1 MVFQNDILAGASGSI
16 PTYQIDQSLRL
27 GAASS
32 QYLSRT
38 FAADDGDTWTLSM
51 WLKRGALSRGTNQC
65 IYGVTGY
72 STGHLFL
79 NSSELMQVNDD
90 GAYAYNS
97 TQVFRD
103 PTAWSHYL
111 FRSNGSA
118 SSAFYN
124 GELITFPSAYNLNQY
139 NRNVLHYLFR
149 AAAPHYFDGYAA
161 EVAFVS
167 DQYLAYTDFT
177 EFSTD
182 GPLVPKALS
191 DIDFSSGTN
200 SYYLKFENSGDLGE
214 DSSGNNND
222 WTVNNSPVQVTDTPT
237 DNYATWN
244 AVDKG
249 NVTLSDGNLDPVLGA
264 DWQGVRSTFSIP
276 TTGKW
281 YWEITNTTL
290 GYIQYIGLCD
300 SNKTITS
307 FNNGSTANRGW
318 GYGSWFTTYNGN
330 VTKYQSDVV
339 SSSGTNWTGATNPTN
354 GDILMVAYD
363 ADNGSLWFGKEG
375 TWFDSSGTA
384 NPATNTDPRF
394 SSLNDGTEWFACW
407 SASNTYAPRAK
418 ANFGQLGFAHT
429 PPTGFS
435 ALSTANLPAPTIADG
450 STAFQT
456 TLYTGD
462 GNQTQTLTQG
472 GNSTFNPDFI
482 WIKNRSNA
490 YSHNLNDAVRGY
502 TGASPANAA
511 AVKVLAAD
519 ATDLEGLGDTITTA
533 IQRGFVQSSTAN
545 GFIVNK
551 GTSGSQDG
559 FYTNASGHTYAAWQ
573 WLAANGTASNGNG
586 SIASTVSANTAAGF
600 SIVSYTGNATGG
612 ATIGHGLSQAPE
624 MVITKSLDNGT
635 GRNWAVY
642 HVVPGPTKYA
652 ELDGSNPFY
661 TGSTRWNDT
670 APSSTVVTLGSQQTT
685 NDNGSAMIAF
695 CWHSVEG
702 FSRFGGYTGNGSANG
717 PFIHTGFRPAFV
729 IFKRSN
735 SADNW
740 AMYDATRDPY
750 NVAGKYLYGDTNAA
764 ETTYSTA
771 KVDFLSNGFKW
782 RGAVNFGNAS
792 GGTYIYM
799 AFAEHPFGG
808 EDVAPATAR

>member
-1 MVFQNDILAGASGSI
+1 MVFQNEILAGASGSI

-27 GAASS
+27 KAASS

-103 PTAWSHYL
+103 PSAWSHYL
-111 FRSNGSA
+111 FRSNGTA

-214 DSSGNNND
+214 DTSGNNND

-237 DNYATWN
+237 LNYTTLN
-244 AVDKG
+244 PLT
-249 NVTLSDGNLDPVLGA
+249 NNNSTLSDGNTVRTGGQDYSVGTTIGFPASGIWQLDMEVVTTSGGGSLA
-264 DWQGVRSTFSIP
+264 FGVALESTFKHKTADASYGDGWTWATAFSYNADGTKTNEGTNSAYGANYFTNGKVVSLIFNADVGALYAAVDGSLQNSATGAEITAGTTTNAM
-276 TTGKW
+276 TTGLTAGIYVPFIW
-281 YWEITNTTL
+281 SGNNAIVSQL
-290 GYIQYIGLCD
+290 HSGSGD
-300 SNKTITS
+300 SLQAI
-307 FNNGSTANRGW
+307 
-318 GYGSWFTTYNGN
+318 
-330 VTKYQSDVV
+330 
-339 SSSGTNWTGATNPTN
+339 SG
-354 GDILMVAYD
+354 VAPK
-363 ADNGSLWFGKEG
+363 A
-375 TWFDSSGTA
+375 
-384 NPATNTDPRF
+384 
-394 SSLNDGTEWFACW
+394 LN
-407 SASNTYAPRAK
+407 
-418 ANFGQLGFAHT
+418 
-429 PPTGFS
+429 
-435 ALSTANLPAPTIADG
+435 TANLPAPTITDG

-482 WIKNRSNA
+482 WIKNRTAA

-502 TGASPANAA
+502 TGASPSTAA
-511 AVKVLAAD
+511 DVKVLASDNAD
-519 ATDLEGLGDTITTA
+519 NEGLSSVTTA
-533 IQRGFVQSSTAN
+533 QQRGFVQESTAN

-551 GTSGSQDG
+551 GTAGSQDG
-559 FYTNASGHTYAAWQ
+559 YYTNRSSQTYAAWQ
-573 WLAANGTASNGNG
+573 WKANGAGSSNTDG
-586 SIASTVSANTAAGF
+586 SINTTATSVNTTAGISIST
-600 SIVSYTGNATGG
+600 YTGNATSG
-612 ATIGHGLSQAPE
+612 ATIGHGLGVAPD
-624 MVITKSLDNGT
+624 VIIVKNRDAADA
-635 GRNWAVY
+635 WQVY
-642 HVVPGPTKYA
+642 HSGVASDPATDYLVLNTTA
-652 ELDGSNPFY
+652 ASVDNVN
-661 TGSTRWNDT
+661 RWNDT
-670 APSSTVVTLGSQQTT
+670 APTSSVFSLGNAVEVNT
-685 NDNGSAMIAF
+685 NTEDYVAYCFAE
-695 CWHSVEG
+695 VEG
-702 FSRFGGYTGNGSANG
+702 FSKFGGYTGNGSTDG
-717 PFIHTGFRPAFV
+717 PFIFTGFRPAFWIV
-729 IFKRSN
+729 KRTN
-735 SADNW
+735 STGHWTMFDS
-740 AMYDATRDPY
+740 TRDPY
-750 NVAGKYLYGDTNAA
+750 NLVQHQLEPNYTSA
-764 ETTYSTA
+764 EATAST
-771 KVDFLSNGFKW
+771 KGGDFLSNGWKV
-782 RGAVNFGNAS
+782 RSTQTEVNAS
-792 GGTYIYM
+792 GSTYIYM
-799 AFAEHPFGG
+799 AFAENPFGG
-808 EDVAPATAR
+808 DGVAPATAR

>member
-16 PTYQIDQSLRL
+16 PTYQIDHSLRL

-482 WIKNRSNA
+482 WIKNRTAA

-502 TGASPANAA
+502 TGASPSTAA
-511 AVKVLAAD
+511 DVRVLASNN
-519 ATDLEGLGDTITTA
+519 TDKEGLDSVTTA
-533 IQRGFVQSSTAN
+533 QQRGFVQASTAN

-551 GTSGSQDG
+551 GTAGSQDG
-559 FYTNASGHTYAAWQ
+559 YYTNRASQAYAAWQ
-573 WLAANGTASNGNG
+573 WKANGAGSSNTDGT
-586 SIASTVSANTAAGF
+586 ITSTVSANTTAGF
-600 SIVSYTGNATGG
+600 SIVRAASMAASG
-612 ATIGHGLSQAPE
+612 TIGHGLSQAPD
-624 MVITKSLDNGT
+624 MVIGRMQTETFNWWVWHQGLTGGTYSMKLNDNSAQA
-635 GRNWAVY
+635 AVASVY
-642 HVVPGPTKYA
+642 TALPT
-652 ELDGSNPFY
+652 
-661 TGSTRWNDT
+661 
-670 APSSTVVTLGSQQTT
+670 STVINTGGSWTSG
-685 NDNGSAMIAF
+685 NPAIF
-695 CWHSVEG
+695 YCFHEVEG
-702 FSRFGGYTGNGSANG
+702 FSKFGSFKGNNSLDG
-717 PFIHTGFRPAFV
+717 PFIYTGFKPAFV
-729 IFKRSN
+729 MAKRSD
-735 SADNW
+735 STSDWFMLDDQRPA
-740 AMYDATRDPY
+740 Y
-750 NVAGKYLYGDTNAA
+750 NVIGGGGVGQLPANLTSA
-764 ETTYSTA
+764 ESSLSTYA
-771 KVDFLSNGFKW
+771 IVDFLSNGFKVRHNMTYGYW
-782 RGAVNFGNAS
+782 NVSAAN
-792 GGTYIYM
+792 YIYM

-808 EDVAPATAR
+808 DGVAPATAR